1 MYVTILCV
9 FNHLRQSFLLL
20 TIPII
25 AKDTW
30 HFVRQHRH
38 FCWKFSMSSFSLMC
52 QTRFQ
57 WIYIMGSNKFFRC
70 NDKVNSNQEDWNG
83 GFHIGPTFHRQYV
96 KENCD
101 GAKRPFPIFAFELEP
116 HSGFLPNSIGRTFCW
131 FKYKNAQCEIQNLKE
146 RVGFSHFP
154 FTGGPFCENP
164 ATQNREHQ
172 NQKCRYQNLVFEFAW
187 IFGSTF
193 QFPASCWSYVVL
205 NYELKT

>member
-1 MYVTILCV
+1 
-9 FNHLRQSFLLL
+9 
-20 TIPII
+20 
-25 AKDTW
+25 
-30 HFVRQHRH
+30 
-38 FCWKFSMSSFSLMC
+38 MC

-57 WIYIMGSNKFFRC
+57 WIYIMGPNKFFRC

-83 GFHIGPTFHRQYV
+83 GFHIGPTFHQQNV

-172 NQKCRYQNLVFEFAW
+172 NQKCRYQNLVFEFCSSLSLLKFLDLPFNSRPHVEAMW
-187 IFGSTF
+187 SLITCPLWWCHWFKW
-193 QFPASCWSYVVL
+193 QFYRTLLWKIES
-205 NYELKT
+205 KT